1 MKYEHKLTAKT
12 IENLKELEHFQE
24 KLRLVPTGKE
34 PAFSILRGDS
44 IQRSLDRCIQ
54 FFRCPGFDPA
64 QDRFHFAPHFL
75 NRIEVGAVYR
85 EIFQHGS
92 ASCDHFR
99 YPCALVGGKVI
110 QDDDITRA
118 QAGTQHFF
126 HIDLEHGTA
135 RAPFVDHARRLG
147 VCTERG

>member
-1 MKYEHKLTAKT
+1 MQYEHKLTAKT

-44 IQRSLDRCIQ
+44 IQRSFDRCIQ

-85 EIFQHGS
+85 EIS
-92 ASCDHFR
+92 
-99 YPCALVGGKVI
+99 V
-110 QDDDITRA
+110 TRVLLWEERLSRTTISP
-118 QAGTQHFF
+118 G
-126 HIDLEHGTA
+126 L
-135 RAPFVDHARRLG
+135 RLG
-147 VCTERG
+147 HNTFST